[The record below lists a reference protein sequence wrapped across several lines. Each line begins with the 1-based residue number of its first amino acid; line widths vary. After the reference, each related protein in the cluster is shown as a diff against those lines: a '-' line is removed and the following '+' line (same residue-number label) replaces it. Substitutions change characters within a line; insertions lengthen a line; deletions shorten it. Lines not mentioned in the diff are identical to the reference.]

1 MLLSELYGAQNLSGN
16 IEITGITCNSKQVKK
31 GYAFVCLK
39 GAASDGHK
47 FASAAVKAGA
57 SVIFAEHD
65 TGEKNQI
72 IVNDT
77 HECYFKLSSKWFDE
91 PAKKLKLIGV
101 TGTNGKT
108 SVTYMLKAILEKA
121 GYSVG
126 LIGTIHNMIK
136 DTVIETHNTTPDAFT
151 LNSLFA
157 EMVEKGC
164 EYAVMEVSS
173 HALDQKRICDVTF
186 EEALFTNLTQDHLD
200 YHKTMENY
208 LLAKKKLF
216 KMCKKA
222 ILNSD
227 DAYYKQ
233 MVSGLDCP
241 VITYSSSNDSDYSA
255 KGINYHPAG
264 VEYELVTKGLINHI
278 SVNTGGRFTV
288 YNSLCAIVAAIEL
301 GIPVKTAADAISEL
315 HGVKGRAEVVPTG
328 TDYTVIIDYAHT
340 PDGLKNILSTFRECK
355 KNRLI
360 VVFGCGGDRDKTKR
374 PIMGN
379 VAVHNADYV
388 IVTSDNPRTE
398 DPEAIINDI
407 LEGIKG
413 IHTPYKVIVNR
424 KEAIKY
430 ALSIA
435 RKDDIIVL
443 AGKGHETY
451 QILNSG
457 TIHFDEREVVSEA
470 LKELKEKG
478 E

>member
-47 FASAAVKAGA
+47 FASDAVKAGA
-57 SVIFAEHD
+57 TVIFAEHD

-77 HECYFKLSSKWFDE
+77 HECYFRLSSKWFDE

-398 DPEAIINDI
+398 EPEAIINDI

>member
-1 MLLSELYGAQNLSGN
+1 MLLSELYDAQNLSGN

-47 FASAAVKAGA
+47 FASDAVKAGA

-77 HECYFKLSSKWFDE
+77 HECYFRLSSKWFDE

-121 GYSVG
+121 GYNVG

>member
-1 MLLSELYGAQNLSGN
+1 
-16 IEITGITCNSKQVKK
+16 
-31 GYAFVCLK
+31 
-39 GAASDGHK
+39 
-47 FASAAVKAGA
+47 
-57 SVIFAEHD
+57 
-65 TGEKNQI
+65 
-72 IVNDT
+72 
-77 HECYFKLSSKWFDE
+77 
-91 PAKKLKLIGV
+91 
-101 TGTNGKT
+101 
-108 SVTYMLKAILEKA
+108 
-121 GYSVG
+121 
-126 LIGTIHNMIK
+126 
-136 DTVIETHNTTPDAFT
+136 
-151 LNSLFA
+151 
-157 EMVEKGC
+157 
-164 EYAVMEVSS
+164 
-173 HALDQKRICDVTF
+173 
-186 EEALFTNLTQDHLD
+186 
-200 YHKTMENY
+200 
-208 LLAKKKLF
+208 
-216 KMCKKA
+216 MCKKA

-301 GIPVKTAADAISEL
+301 GIPVKTAADAIGEL

>member
-47 FASAAVKAGA
+47 FASDAVKAGA
-57 SVIFAEHD
+57 TVIFAEHD

-77 HECYFKLSSKWFDE
+77 HECYFRLSSKWFDE

-388 IVTSDNPRTE
+388 IVTSDNPRSE

>member
-47 FASAAVKAGA
+47 FASDAVKAGA
-57 SVIFAEHD
+57 TVIFAEHD

-77 HECYFKLSSKWFDE
+77 HECYFRLSSKWFDE

-301 GIPVKTAADAISEL
+301 GISVKTAADAISEL

>member
-1 MLLSELYGAQNLSGN
+1 MLLSELYGAQNLSDN

-47 FASAAVKAGA
+47 FASDAVKAGA
-57 SVIFAEHD
+57 TVIFAEHD

-77 HECYFKLSSKWFDE
+77 HECYFRLSSKWFDE

-398 DPEAIINDI
+398 EPEAIINDI

>member
-1 MLLSELYGAQNLSGN
+1 MLLSELYGAQNLDGN
-16 IEITGITCNSKQVKK
+16 LEITGITCNSKQVKK

-39 GAASDGHK
+39 GTASDGHK
-47 FASAAVKAGA
+47 FASDAVKAGA

-72 IVNDT
+72 IVKDT
-77 HECYFKLSSKWFDE
+77 HECYFKLSSKWFNE

-108 SVTYMLKAILEKA
+108 SVTYMIKAILEKA

-136 DTVIETHNTTPDAFT
+136 DRVIETHNTTPDAFT

-157 EMVEKGC
+157 DMVESGC

-173 HALDQKRICDVTF
+173 HALDQKRICNVTF

-200 YHKTMENY
+200 YHKTMEKY

-227 DAYYKQ
+227 DSYYNQ
-233 MVSGLDCP
+233 MAQGLDCP
-241 VITYSSSNDSDYSA
+241 VITYSASNDSDYSA

-264 VEYELVTKGLINHI
+264 VEYELVTKGSINHI

-301 GIPVKTAADAISEL
+301 GIPVKTAADAIKEL

-340 PDGLKNILSTFRECK
+340 PDGLKNILSTFKECK
-355 KNRLI
+355 KSRLI
-360 VVFGCGGDRDKTKR
+360 VLFGCGGDRDKTKR

>member
-47 FASAAVKAGA
+47 FASDAVKAGA
-57 SVIFAEHD
+57 TVIFAEHD

-77 HECYFKLSSKWFDE
+77 HECYFRLSSKWFDE

>member
-47 FASAAVKAGA
+47 FASDAVKAGA

-77 HECYFKLSSKWFDE
+77 HECYFRLSSKWFDE

-264 VEYELVTKGLINHI
+264 VEYELVTKGQINHI

-430 ALSIA
+430 AMSIA

>member
-1 MLLSELYGAQNLSGN
+1 MQ
-16 IEITGITCNSKQVKK
+16 
-31 GYAFVCLK
+31 
-39 GAASDGHK
+39 
-47 FASAAVKAGA
+47 
-57 SVIFAEHD
+57 
-65 TGEKNQI
+65 
-72 IVNDT
+72 
-77 HECYFKLSSKWFDE
+77 
-91 PAKKLKLIGV
+91 
-101 TGTNGKT
+101 
-108 SVTYMLKAILEKA
+108 
-121 GYSVG
+121 
-126 LIGTIHNMIK
+126 
-136 DTVIETHNTTPDAFT
+136 
-151 LNSLFA
+151 
-157 EMVEKGC
+157 
-164 EYAVMEVSS
+164 
-173 HALDQKRICDVTF
+173 
-186 EEALFTNLTQDHLD
+186 
-200 YHKTMENY
+200 
-208 LLAKKKLF
+208 
-216 KMCKKA
+216 
-222 ILNSD
+222 
-227 DAYYKQ
+227 
-233 MVSGLDCP
+233 
-241 VITYSSSNDSDYSA
+241 
-255 KGINYHPAG
+255 
-264 VEYELVTKGLINHI
+264 
-278 SVNTGGRFTV
+278 
-288 YNSLCAIVAAIEL
+288 
-301 GIPVKTAADAISEL
+301 
-315 HGVKGRAEVVPTG
+315 TG

-360 VVFGCGGDRDKTKR
+360 VLFGCGGDRDKTKR

-457 TIHFDEREVVSEA
+457 TIHFDEREVVSDA